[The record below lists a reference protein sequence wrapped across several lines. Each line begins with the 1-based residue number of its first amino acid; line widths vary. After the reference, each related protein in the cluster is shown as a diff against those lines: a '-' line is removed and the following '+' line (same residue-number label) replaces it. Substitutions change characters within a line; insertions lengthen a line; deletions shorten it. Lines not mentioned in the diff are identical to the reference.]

1 MKLAKL
7 TSFIFIFLI
16 MWHCNQSVTI
26 EGKDAV
32 NLVDNSEY
40 YFLDVRT
47 MREHADGAIPNT
59 DCIPLQEIEQR
70 LSELNDHKDKK
81 IIVYCR
87 SGNRSGKATKI
98 LKENGF
104 DAFNLIGGMNSWEG
118 VIVSN

>member
-7 TSFIFIFLI
+7 TSFIFTSLI
-16 MWHCNQSVTI
+16 TWNCNQSVTI
-26 EGKDAV
+26 ESKDAV

-47 MREHADGAIPNT
+47 MSEHADGAIQNT
-59 DCIPLQEIEQR
+59 DCIPLQEIGQR
-70 LSELNDHKDKK
+70 LSELNDYKNKK

-98 LKENGF
+98 LIENGF
-104 DAFNLIGGMNSWEG
+104 DAVNLIGGMNSWEG
-118 VIVSN
+118 DIVSN

>member
-7 TSFIFIFLI
+7 ASFIFVSTI
-16 MWHCNQSVTI
+16 MWYCNQSVTI
-26 EGKDAV
+26 ETKDAV

-47 MREHADGAIPNT
+47 MSEHADGAIPNT
-59 DCIPLQEIEQR
+59 DCIPLQEIGQR
-70 LSELNDHKDKK
+70 LSELNDYKDKK

-98 LKENGF
+98 LIENGF
-104 DAFNLIGGMNSWEG
+104 DAVNLIGGMNSWEG
-118 VIVSN
+118 DIVSN

>member
-1 MKLAKL
+1 
-7 TSFIFIFLI
+7 

-47 MREHADGAIPNT
+47 MREHAYGAIPNT
-59 DCIPLQEIEQR
+59 DCIPLKEIGQR
-70 LSELNDHKDKK
+70 LSELNDYKDKK

-98 LKENGF
+98 LEK
-104 DAFNLIGGMNSWEG
+104 IGYTNAINAGGINEAAKKLDKK
-118 VIVSN
+118 IVNYSE

>member
-1 MKLAKL
+1 
-7 TSFIFIFLI
+7 

-47 MREHADGAIPNT
+47 MSEHAEGAIPNA
-59 DCIPLQEIEQR
+59 DCIPLQEIGQR
-70 LSELNDHKDKK
+70 LSELNDYKNKK

-104 DAFNLIGGMNSWEG
+104 DAVNLIGGMNSWEG
-118 VIVSN
+118 DIVSNKVFFKEINGPN

>member
-1 MKLAKL
+1 MTLAKL
-7 TSFIFIFLI
+7 TSFIFIYLI
-16 MWHCNQSVTI
+16 MWHCNQSLTI

-40 YFLDVRT
+40 YFLDVRS
-47 MREHADGAIPNT
+47 MSEHADGAIPNT
-59 DCIPLQEIEQR
+59 DCIPLQEIGQR
-70 LSELNDHKDKK
+70 LSELNDYKNKK

-104 DAFNLIGGMNSWEG
+104 DAVNLIGGMNSWEG
-118 VIVSN
+118 DIVSN

>member
-1 MKLAKL
+1 
-7 TSFIFIFLI
+7 

-26 EGKDAV
+26 ESKDAV

-59 DCIPLQEIEQR
+59 VCIPLQEIGQR
-70 LSELNDHKDKK
+70 LSELNDYKNKK

-98 LKENGF
+98 LIENGF
-104 DAFNLIGGMNSWEG
+104 DAVNLIGGMNSWEG
-118 VIVSN
+118 DIVSN

>member
-7 TSFIFIFLI
+7 TSFIFTPLI
-16 MWHCNQSVTI
+16 MWNCNQSVTI
-26 EGKDAV
+26 ESKDAV

-47 MREHADGAIPNT
+47 MSEHADGAIPNT
-59 DCIPLQEIEQR
+59 DCIPLNEIGQMP
-70 LSELNDHKDKK
+70 SDLNDYKNKK
-81 IIVYCR
+81 IIVYCK

-104 DAFNLIGGMNSWEG
+104 DAVNLIGGMNYWEG
-118 VIVSN
+118 DIVSN

>member
-1 MKLAKL
+1 
-7 TSFIFIFLI
+7 
-16 MWHCNQSVTI
+16 MWYCNQSVTI
-26 EGKDAV
+26 ESKDAV

-104 DAFNLIGGMNSWEG
+104 DAVNLIGGMNSWEG
-118 VIVSN
+118 DIVSN

>member
-7 TSFIFIFLI
+7 ASFIFISLI
-16 MWHCNQSVTI
+16 MWQCNQSATI
-26 EGKDAV
+26 ESKDAV

-47 MREHADGAIPNT
+47 MSEHADGAIPNT
-59 DCIPLQEIEQR
+59 DCIPLQEIGQR
-70 LSELNDHKDKK
+70 LSELNDYKNRK

-98 LKENGF
+98 LRENGF
-104 DAFNLIGGMNSWEG
+104 DAINLIGGMNSWEG
-118 VIVSN
+118 DIVSN